1 MENRV
6 SLRTYKNPKTNQFA
20 VVTIYKRKYSLMCDE
35 MTATFTDLKDFVPML
50 RKLGYTESGKNSA
63 GLTLE

>member
-1 MENRV
+1 MVNYV
-6 SLRTYKNPKTNQFA
+6 SLKTYINPETNQFA
-20 VVTIYKRKYSLMCDE
+20 AVTIFNGKYSLMCEE
-35 MTATFTDLKDFVPML
+35 MTAIFTDLKDFIPML